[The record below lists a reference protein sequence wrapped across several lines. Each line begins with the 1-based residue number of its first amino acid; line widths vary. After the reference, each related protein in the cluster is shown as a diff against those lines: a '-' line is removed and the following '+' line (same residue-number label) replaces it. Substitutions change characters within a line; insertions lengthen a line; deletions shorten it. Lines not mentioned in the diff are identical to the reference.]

1 MRTRLLLVLVGVVA
15 LVLAVH
21 DLPLAAHLD
30 RVERDRLVTK
40 LERDAFIL
48 AGRLEEGLEDG
59 TAADQVALQALV
71 TRYGAEEEVRV
82 VVVDADAT
90 AVVGTEADAG
100 EDFSNRPEI
109 DTALDGRPTTG
120 ERESVTLGEG
130 LFFVAVPVLSGDDV
144 VGAVRLSAPER
155 VVDDRAADRVRGL
168 FVVAINSL
176 LIATGAALILSWSV
190 TRPLARL
197 RATTLRLADGDLS
210 ARAATDDGPP
220 EVRDLAGAFNRTADR
235 LEDLI
240 DRQKSFAGTASH
252 QLRTPLTALR
262 LRLEQ
267 LAERVGDDEVASR
280 RVGDAIG
287 EADRLHRMIE
297 GLLLLSRAEQAGT
310 AIRAVDL
317 GALAEERV
325 AHWSP
330 LAAERD
336 VRLVADVAER
346 VEAQALPGAV
356 EQIVDNLVD
365 NALEV
370 SPAAATVTVAVRPSG
385 ATAEL
390 HVVDEGPGLSAEDRE
405 RAFDRFWRAADS
417 APGGSGLGLSIV
429 RQLAVASGGEASLR
443 EAVGGGIDATV
454 TLPLARPRPDATS
467 RP

>member
-1 MRTRLLLVLVGVVA
+1 
-15 LVLAVH
+15 
-21 DLPLAAHLD
+21 
-30 RVERDRLVTK
+30 
-40 LERDAFIL
+40 
-48 AGRLEEGLEDG
+48 
-59 TAADQVALQALV
+59 
-71 TRYGAEEEVRV
+71 
-82 VVVDADAT
+82 
-90 AVVGTEADAG
+90 
-100 EDFSNRPEI
+100 
-109 DTALDGRPTTG
+109 
-120 ERESVTLGEG
+120 VTLGED

-168 FVVAINSL
+168 FVVAIISL
-176 LIATGAALILSWSV
+176 LIATGAALVLSWSV

-310 AIRAVDL
+310 ATRTVDL
-317 GALAEERV
+317 GALTEERV

-330 LAAERD
+330 LAAERG
-336 VRLVADVAER
+336 VRLVADVDAR
-346 VEAQALPGAV
+346 VEALAIPGAV

-370 SPAAATVTVAVRPSG
+370 SPATATVTVAVRSAG
-385 ATAEL
+385 GTAEL
-390 HVVDEGPGLSAEDRE
+390 HVIDEGPGLSAQDRE
-405 RAFDRFWRAADS
+405 RAFERFWRAADS

-429 RQLAVASGGEASLR
+429 RQLAVASGGDASLR
-443 EAVGGGIDATV
+443 PADGGGIDATV
-454 TLPLARPRPDATS
+454 SLPLAPGAPGRRRPPVS
-467 RP
+467 